1 MAFSLPT
8 WDDTQEPSQA
18 NIRAWL
24 DNLYSRFMPLEQARW
39 NQSNIDT
46 LFYAG
51 SQNFVNRFYGYT
63 VSNQYQNFYFNLLQ
77 VPVQMVT
84 GYQRQ
89 NRKAISYIPTEG
101 ADEETTDDYTKL
113 ITHVCNA
120 EGIHETFSKA
130 CELAAVSG
138 FVLLQPY
145 LDYDG
150 DDPAQGSMKL
160 KIWEFNSF
168 LCDPFFR
175 DTATMSDASWV
186 WCQQYV
192 TKKEALERF
201 PDAADKIHYM
211 SAAPQRY
218 GTFYFLPEQYNM
230 SRNDL
235 MVLSYV
241 WYKSKR
247 KRKRLYSR
255 SMNQFFDFSGDDQH
269 LLTILENAPDFEEVT
284 QEVVTWKLTAVLN
297 DQVVYQGLNPLG
309 TDDCPFIPV
318 VWCLDNHI
326 SQYENRCRSLVRS
339 MRDANYLMNRK
350 INISNDIVESTVN
363 SGWLRKQGAVANEDN
378 LRKTGQGYDIIVNE
392 GYELTD
398 IVKIQPSAVPAS
410 DFQLADQLQNLIFQT
425 SGVNLESWSADNSP
439 NASTLTVL
447 MKQAGNLMV
456 LQKFFDQWDQSL
468 KILGKKMLDIV
479 LHNWNAAKVQLLIGK
494 EPSPYF
500 FSRIFAKYNV
510 VVEMGLLTPTQ
521 RYQEYMQWMELN
533 QQLGGIIPPDKL
545 AEKAPI
551 QGKKELLEILRQQQ
565 QSQQAAQEQQ
575 SQLQAAQEEAKLRE
589 TYSKVANN
597 MASAKE
603 RYGRF
608 EADISLLEERISA
621 ISKNRSLATKA
632 KTEALEKLLDVI
644 QRYGEIETLLKS
656 QQLDSFDYQYQQQ
669 EAQEKNYINAD
680 LARAFSQNM
689 MQNF

>member
-1 MAFSLPT
+1 
-8 WDDTQEPSQA
+8 
-18 NIRAWL
+18 
-24 DNLYSRFMPLEQARW
+24 
-39 NQSNIDT
+39 
-46 LFYAG
+46 
-51 SQNFVNRFYGYT
+51 
-63 VSNQYQNFYFNLLQ
+63 
-77 VPVQMVT
+77 
-84 GYQRQ
+84 
-89 NRKAISYIPTEG
+89 
-101 ADEETTDDYTKL
+101 
-113 ITHVCNA
+113 
-120 EGIHETFSKA
+120 
-130 CELAAVSG
+130 
-138 FVLLQPY
+138 
-145 LDYDG
+145 
-150 DDPAQGSMKL
+150 
-160 KIWEFNSF
+160 
-168 LCDPFFR
+168 
-175 DTATMSDASWV
+175 
-186 WCQQYV
+186 
-192 TKKEALERF
+192 
-201 PDAADKIHYM
+201 
-211 SAAPQRY
+211 
-218 GTFYFLPEQYNM
+218 
-230 SRNDL
+230 
-235 MVLSYV
+235 
-241 WYKSKR
+241 
-247 KRKRLYSR
+247 
-255 SMNQFFDFSGDDQH
+255 
-269 LLTILENAPDFEEVT
+269 
-284 QEVVTWKLTAVLN
+284 
-297 DQVVYQGLNPLG
+297 
-309 TDDCPFIPV
+309 
-318 VWCLDNHI
+318 
-326 SQYENRCRSLVRS
+326 